1 MSNADIIGL
10 VAAVLTTS
18 AFLPQAWKVVRTR
31 ETAAI
36 SLAMYALFSVGV
48 ALWLAYGLMTAQWA
62 IVGANAVTLVFAA
75 IILVMKLGEGAR
87 SRR

>member
-10 VAAVLTTS
+10 VAALLTTS
-18 AFLPQAWKVVRTR
+18 AFLPQAVKVVRTR

-36 SLAMYALFSVGV
+36 SLVMYALFSIGV
-48 ALWLAYGLMTAQWA
+48 ALWLAYGLMTAQWT
-62 IVGANAVTLVFAA
+62 IVGANGVTLVFAV